1 MAKEIFLVEGMSCA
15 SCALTIEKTVNQLP
29 EVEQAVVNL
38 ATEKLTVTYQDD
50 DLETAKVIQ
59 AVKAA
64 GYGAQVFDEHAKHD
78 EASTKASE
86 TNGAKA
92 GGFDCYAIYWKI
104 SSRPCHCHFHG

>member
-64 GYGAQVFDEHAKHD
+64 VMVHKSLMNMQNTCKQVVV
-78 EASTKASE
+78 TK
-86 TNGAKA
+86 T
-92 GGFDCYAIYWKI
+92 
-104 SSRPCHCHFHG
+104 

>member
-64 GYGAQVFDEHAKHD
+64 GYGAQVFDEHVLHVHH
-78 EASTKASE
+78 
-86 TNGAKA
+86 
-92 GGFDCYAIYWKI
+92 I
-104 SSRPCHCHFHG
+104 SIISFHINDITLFV